1 MNKNRKDIII
11 TTILL
16 IIFAG
21 LVCLNFVFH
30 EIYGK
35 RTQARIEMHDALEA
49 QQQERLDARRI
60 TAEFI
65 KLRELSRNQDIKDV
79 FSFDEEFSGLKNE
92 YLESIAGI
100 SEELEGKVVNI
111 DDIGALVD
119 KRIAAARK
127 FKERLENIEYIPGPL
142 EDFHGLLI
150 SFLENDIS
158 TWEATRSY
166 YAGDYDGSDSDIKRL
181 HSENSS
187 LYRQTEELQKEIYS
201 RYGLED
207 LL

>member
-1 MNKNRKDIII
+1 MIEKHKDIII

-16 IIFAG
+16 IIFSG
-21 LVCLNFVFH
+21 LVFLNFVFH

-49 QQQERLDARRI
+49 QQQERLNARET
-60 TAEFI
+60 TAEYI
-65 KLRELSRNQDIKDV
+65 KLREIARDQDIKDV

-111 DDIGALVD
+111 DDIRALVD

-142 EDFHGLLI
+142 EDFHDLLI
-150 SFLENDIS
+150 FFLENDIS

-166 YAGDYDGSDSDIKRL
+166 YAGDYDGSDSDIKIL
-181 HSENSS
+181 HNENSS
-187 LYRQTEELQKEIYS
+187 LYRQTEELQKEVYS
-201 RYGLED
+201 QYGLED

>member
-1 MNKNRKDIII
+1 MIEKHKDIII

-16 IIFAG
+16 IIFSG
-21 LVCLNFVFH
+21 LVFLNIVFH

-111 DDIGALVD
+111 DDIRALVD

-127 FKERLENIEYIPGPL
+127 FKERIESIEYIPGPL
-142 EDFHGLLI
+142 VDFHDFLI
-150 SFLENDIS
+150 FFLENDIS

-181 HSENSS
+181 HDENSS
-187 LYRQTEELQKEIYS
+187 LYSQTEELQKEIYS